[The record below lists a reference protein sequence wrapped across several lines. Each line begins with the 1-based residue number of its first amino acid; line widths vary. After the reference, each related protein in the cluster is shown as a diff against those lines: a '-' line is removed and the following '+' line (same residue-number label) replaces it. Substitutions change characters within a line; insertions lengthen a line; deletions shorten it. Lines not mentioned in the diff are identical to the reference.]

1 MGRPPLCYEAKR
13 SKGDI
18 TAIIIIKTEDVFLIL
33 FAGFAVKVRCLV
45 QHRHYTFRWIFHP
58 YTLEAA

>member
-13 SKGDI
+13 SKGDV

-33 FAGFAVKVRCLV
+33 FAGFAVKVRCLASIAIIRSDGFFI
-45 QHRHYTFRWIFHP
+45 HIH
-58 YTLEAA
+58 